1 MKIIKDKITSV
12 RYNSKM
18 LDALAKINAELSIQ
32 QIVDKYFDDHLE
44 IIYSVKVDKD
54 DSEQDN

>member
-1 MKIIKDKITSV
+1 
-12 RYNSKM
+12 M